1 MTQTACDVLVIGA
14 GPAGIA
20 AAARAA
26 EAGARALVVDEGP
39 GPGGQIWRA
48 GHGRRRGGAA
58 ARWID
63 RLARSGAA
71 MRNSTSVF
79 DVEFR
84 GDRFRVLA
92 EADGDPFVVDAGAIV
107 LATGAREL
115 FLPFPGW
122 TLPNVVGVGGAQALI
137 KSGMPVRGKR
147 AVVAGTGP
155 LVLAVAAS
163 LAAHGARVR
172 IVAEQAPAARVA
184 RFATGLWRTPLRAGQ
199 ALAFRSRL
207 FGTSYA
213 TGTWVSA
220 AAGRSRVEAA
230 TLTDGRTTR
239 TIECDILCAAFGLI
253 PNVELARFLGCGVGA
268 DGVEVD
274 DRQATSVP
282 GVFCAGEPTGI
293 GGVELSLIE
302 GEIAGAAAAGASVQS
317 RLRASRA
324 RLRADATVLAA
335 AFALRP
341 ELVSLA
347 VSDTIVCR
355 CEDVRLGQLDRAWT
369 ARQAKLYTRVGMGP
383 CQGRI
388 CGAAL
393 ECLLGWPRESPR
405 PPIQPTRVAA
415 LVDVGRGARDV
426 TIEL

>member
-1 MTQTACDVLVIGA
+1 MTQTTCDVLVIGA

-26 EAGARALVVDEGP
+26 EAGARTLVVDEGL

-71 MRNSTSVF
+71 IRTSTSVV
-79 DVEFR
+79 DVEPR
-84 GDRFRVLA
+84 GDRFRVWA
-92 EADGDPFVVDAGAIV
+92 EANGDSLIIDAGAIV

-163 LAAHGARVR
+163 LATHGARVR
-172 IVAEQAPAARVA
+172 IVAEQAPAARVV

-207 FGTSYA
+207 FGTRYA

-220 AAGRSRVEAA
+220 ASGRSRVEAA
-230 TLTDGRTTR
+230 TLTDGRSAR

-253 PNVELARFLGCGVGA
+253 PNVELARFLGCGVGT
-268 DGVEVD
+268 GEVEVD

-293 GGVELSLIE
+293 GGVDLSLVE
-302 GEIAGAAAAGASVQS
+302 GEIAGAAAAGTSVHS
-317 RLRASRA
+317 RLLVSRA
-324 RLRADATVLAA
+324 RLRAEAKLLAS

-341 ELVSLA
+341 ELLA
-347 VSDTIVCR
+347 LAASDTIVCR
-355 CEDVRLGQLDRAWT
+355 CEDVRLGELDRSWT

-415 LVDVGRGARDV
+415 LVGTGPGARDV
-426 TIEL
+426 IIEL